1 MKINI
6 DYDRCYGCGACANIC
21 PKKAITMDK
30 DSLGFSIPTINDDLC
45 IECRLCE
52 KVCPYKNQ
60 PKNKEEFVSQSY
72 ICINKDKTY
81 YQESRSGSV
90 FPLLCKY
97 IIEQK
102 HGVVYGATINNDLEV
117 VHASADTLDD
127 CRKFYGS
134 KYAESYIDQ
143 SVLTDLI
150 QNLKDGKTV
159 LFSGTGCQC
168 YGIKLLAKT
177 LNLDQNLYLVSVLC
191 FGILSPDVY
200 SQFIKL
206 LREQYGNITD
216 FKFRDKQK
224 GWDSHFE
231 SYLVNGKKHYSNKL
245 ASIYNLSGLKK
256 TSCFSCDFACQ
267 HQYSDITL
275 ADAWALTKY
284 PQYNKKDG
292 ASLVLVN
299 TGMRGGTLFKE
310 VSPMLNYSPVSLDDV
325 LNKHR
330 RPNLFGPLKMSNE
343 QKVLRETYQNN
354 HDVSSV
360 LKVTYKKWRKMVLK
374 DKIGIIR
381 HNLLKK
387 VGLRHD

>member
-21 PKKAITMDK
+21 PKKAITMGI
-30 DSLGFSIPTINDDLC
+30 DSLGFSIPKINDDLC
-45 IECRLCE
+45 IECHLCE
-52 KVCPYKNQ
+52 KVCPYKN
-60 PKNKEEFVSQSY
+60 PPTNKEEFVSESY
-72 ICINKDKTY
+72 ICVNKDKTY

-117 VHASADTLDD
+117 IHDSADAIDD

-143 SVLTDLI
+143 SVITDFI
-150 QNLKDGKTV
+150 QNLKDGETI

-191 FGILSPDVY
+191 FGTLSPDVY

-206 LREQYGNITD
+206 LQEKYGNIAN

-231 SYLVNGKKHYSNKL
+231 SFVVKGKKHYSNKL
-245 ASIYNLSGLKK
+245 ASIYNISGIKK

-275 ADAWALTKY
+275 ADAWALAKY
-284 PQYNKKDG
+284 HQYNKKDG

-310 VSPMLNYSPVSLDDV
+310 ISPMLNYSPVSLDDV

-343 QKVLRETYQNN
+343 QKAIRATYQNN
-354 HDVSSV
+354 HDISSV
-360 LKVTYKKWRKMVLK
+360 LKITYKKWRKMVLK
-374 DKIGIIR
+374 DKIGVIR